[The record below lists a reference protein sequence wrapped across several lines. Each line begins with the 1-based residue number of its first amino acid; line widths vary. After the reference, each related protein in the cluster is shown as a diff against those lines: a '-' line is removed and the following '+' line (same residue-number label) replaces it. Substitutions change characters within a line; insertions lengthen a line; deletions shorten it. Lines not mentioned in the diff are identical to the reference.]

1 MFLGWDSSAA
11 VLLFRLQINMRAA
24 VRVTLLKG
32 AVMSKLQHS
41 QIYVTVQVKLQ
52 VKHLN
57 PDFMNALPCHAIATA
72 ICQIE
77 KRVYGCNGNRNYV
90 VDPLD

>member
-32 AVMSKLQHS
+32 AL
-41 QIYVTVQVKLQ
+41 L
-52 VKHLN
+52 
-57 PDFMNALPCHAIATA
+57 LPAMRKVIKYFKTY
-72 ICQIE
+72 ILE
-77 KRVYGCNGNRNYV
+77 
-90 VDPLD
+90 

>member
-32 AVMSKLQHS
+32 AVVQAGLARPGRLVAEGAARTSTGRS
-41 QIYVTVQVKLQ
+41 PDQI
-52 VKHLN
+52 
-57 PDFMNALPCHAIATA
+57 
-72 ICQIE
+72 IE
-77 KRVYGCNGNRNYV
+77 G
-90 VDPLD
+90 